1 MECISYFQDAQ
12 ESGTSLFECK
22 AFDIKIIFTLKNK
35 KSRKMQNNFQFIE

>member
-1 MECISYFQDAQ
+1 MECISYFQDTW

-35 KSRKMQNNFQFIE
+35 KSREQ